1 MGTSSLLAPLMRVDY
16 GLLGFLTSSMG
27 AGNFILLTFA
37 NWERLVFFF
46 FSSAVIVMV
55 YVCSHDQVSE

>member
-1 MGTSSLLAPLMRVDY
+1 MRVDY